1 MSTLYYSHCYT
12 APLKVSCT
20 THAEGLT
27 RAGNQSWVPT
37 QAKPHKCHA
46 DSFGFLAFQIQNTST
61 NTYTNFKF
69 KYKFKF
75 KHKYKMQITKYKP
88 HQCHA
93 DSFGFLTF
101 PFPCISN
108 LNVDEISPPEICF
121 KIQSDSFGWL
131 RESLKTK

>member
-46 DSFGFLAFQIQNTST
+46 DGFGFLAFQIQNTST
-61 NTYTNFKF
+61 NTNANFKF
-69 KYKFKF
+69 KFKY

-88 HQCHA
+88 HKCHA
-93 DSFGFLTF
+93 DSFGFLAF
-101 PFPCISN
+101 QIKIQAKIQILISN
-108 LNVDEISPPEICF
+108 SNTNIISYNFI
-121 KIQSDSFGWL
+121 L
-131 RESLKTK
+131 